1 MGLSSA
7 VPAVEQR
14 PDVPCAHA
22 RDWGDLAPGAQTRD
36 QRMGGALDNGYE
48 RGGYQGEAVG
58 WEFLGSREF
67 AWSGHVHYHD

>member
-1 MGLSSA
+1 
-7 VPAVEQR
+7 
-14 PDVPCAHA
+14 
-22 RDWGDLAPGAQTRD
+22 
-36 QRMGGALDNGYE
+36 MGGALDNGYE